1 MWHNC
6 VEYVEGHKQKGT
18 AEMIHPPP
26 QKNIFHCPAV
36 QINIQTLSP

>member
-26 QKNIFHCPAV
+26 QKNIFIV
-36 QINIQTLSP
+36 LQYK